1 MFLGIIIPIFII
13 IICSIILWKK
23 CAKFDIASRI
33 IGQNLNS
40 GIRGATINAIA
51 SSLPEFFVAL
61 FFLFYFSND
70 ITGFLGTIGTIFGSA
85 IFNILIIPAI
95 VIFIMIYY
103 RKETAI
109 INKKIII
116 RDAIPLIISQ
126 ILLIV
131 SLADKE
137 ITLHESFSFIF
148 IYLAYII
155 YLFNSNKNKNTAT
168 KHNTKGAWVR
178 LILNTTY
185 IGIACFFLVQ
195 ACEWIGRD
203 EYTLFSLTL
212 YGLKMSPLYV
222 ALIFAAAASSVPDA
236 LISATDAMKGDVE
249 DSLANPI
256 ASNTFDICIALG
268 LPLTLYILFYGPIN
282 LNLMENPNSVIDIMY
297 YMLFLTLSVIFLL
310 VSFKKYNLFQG
321 VSFVVLYIVFL
332 VLIFI

>member
-13 IICSIILWKK
+13 IICSIILWRK

-116 RDAIPLIISQ
+116 RDSIPLIISQ

-131 SLADKE
+131 SLKDKE
-137 ITLHESFSFIF
+137 ITLYESFSFIF

-155 YLFNSNKNKNTAT
+155 YLFNSNKNKNTET
-168 KHNTKGAWVR
+168 KHNTKGAWIR
-178 LILNTTY
+178 LILNTIY
-185 IGIACFFLVQ
+185 IGIACFFLVR
-195 ACEWIGRD
+195 ACEWIGSD

-222 ALIFAAAASSVPDA
+222 ALIFAAAASSLPDT

-282 LNLMENPNSVIDIMY
+282 LNLMENPNSVIQIMY

-310 VSFKKYNLFQG
+310 MLFKKYNLFQAF
-321 VSFVVLYIVFL
+321 SFVVLYIVFL
-332 VLIFI
+332 LLIFI